1 MDFLIGGAMV
11 VLIAHLLLYII
22 VSDLYFLYMKMS
34 LMITEYESKKLLVSD
49 QTVQETVS
57 TYVVLPV
64 HYMHYIDSGVTLR
77 LLATSVKRCKPL

>member
-1 MDFLIGGAMV
+1 MDFLIGEAMV
-11 VLIAHLLLYII
+11 VLIAHLLVYI

-49 QTVQETVS
+49 QTIQETVS

-64 HYMHYIDSGVTLR
+64 HYMHYTDSGVTLR